1 MEIEQFFSG
10 YCRVLDGSRT
20 VCAVKE
26 NDGLLEADCDYPS
39 CPHFKECTIAQSITA
54 FLEKE

>member
-10 YCRVLDGSRT
+10 YCRALDGSRT
-20 VCAVKE
+20 VCAVKQ
-26 NDGLLEADCDYPS
+26 NDELLEADCDYPS

>member
-20 VCAVKE
+20 VCAVKQ
-26 NDGLLEADCDYPS
+26 NDELLEADCDYPS

-54 FLEKE
+54 FLAKE

>member
-1 MEIEQFFSG
+1 METEQFFSG

-26 NDGLLEADCDYPS
+26 NGQLLEADCDYPA
-39 CPHFKECTIAQSITA
+39 CPHFNECPIAQSIQS
-54 FLEKE
+54 FLKEN

>member
-10 YCRVLDGSRT
+10 YCRALDGSRT

-26 NDGLLEADCDYPS
+26 NGQLCDADCDYPA
-39 CPHFKECTIAQSITA
+39 CPHINECTIAKGIQS
-54 FLEKE
+54 FLAEK

>member
-26 NDGLLEADCDYPS
+26 NDALLEADCDYPS

>member
-20 VCAVKE
+20 VCAVKQ
-26 NDGLLEADCDYPS
+26 NDELLEADCDYPS